1 MSMYSQVRSR
11 LSTPAYSFMYLSW
24 CVVGVMV
31 AGCSDPRYQ
40 AKQSVRND
48 RIYDYGVAYRNRES
62 QSTGHLMALE
72 DERKSLGI
80 ERDEKLK
87 NRLIE
92 VPRHEQVRA
101 EELRIEQPARH
112 ERVRSILGGKP
123 EKIRDAWADLVY

>member
-1 MSMYSQVRSR
+1 
-11 LSTPAYSFMYLSW
+11 MYLFW
-24 CVVGVMV
+24 CVFGVMF

-48 RIYDYGVAYRNRES
+48 RIYYYSEAYRNRES
-62 QSTGHLMALE
+62 QSTGHLMALD

-101 EELRIEQPARH
+101 EELRMDQPARH
-112 ERVRSILGGKP
+112 ERVRSIIGGKP
-123 EKIRDAWADLVY
+123 ENIRDSWADLVY